1 MVLPITLTFAG
12 ACALLHI
19 WLAARV
25 SRLRAAHKVSIG
37 DGGNEQLIRRMRAHA
52 NYGENMPIVLIMIGL
67 IELAGGDARIL
78 WAAGIVFILSRILH
92 GFGMD
97 QPSPSRLRMI
107 GMIGNTIV
115 LLGLAGWALSFAYL
129 QAPPAPHETMIGPG
143 RTASAPA
150 APTT

>member
-1 MVLPITLTFAG
+1 MILPITLTFAG
-12 ACALLHI
+12 AAAILHI

-37 DGGNEQLIRRMRAHA
+37 DGGVEALVRRMRAHA

-67 IELAGGDARIL
+67 IELAGGDAWIL
-78 WAAGIVFILSRILH
+78 RAAGILFILARIAH

-97 QPSPSRLRMI
+97 QPNPSRLRAI
-107 GMIGNTIV
+107 GMIGTTIV
-115 LLGLAGWALSFAYL
+115 LLGLAGWALSFVYL

-143 RTASAPA
+143 RTASVAPS
-150 APTT
+150 PTT

>member
-1 MVLPITLTFAG
+1 MILPIALTFAG
-12 ACALLHI
+12 AAAILHI

-25 SRLRAAHKVSIG
+25 SRLRAALKISIG
-37 DGGNEQLIRRMRAHA
+37 DGGNEALVRRMRAHA
-52 NYGENMPIVLIMIGL
+52 NYGENMPIVLIMIAL

-78 WAAGIVFILSRILH
+78 WAAGILFILSRIAH

-97 QPSPSRLRMI
+97 QASPSRLRMI

-115 LLGLAGWALSFAYL
+115 LIGLAGWALSFAYL

-143 RTASAPA
+143 RTALTS
-150 APTT
+150 PTT

>member
-12 ACALLHI
+12 AAAILHI

-37 DGGNEQLIRRMRAHA
+37 DGGNEALVRRMRAHA
-52 NYGENMPIVLIMIGL
+52 NYGENMPIVLILIGL

-78 WAAGIVFILSRILH
+78 WGAGIIFMLSRIAH

-97 QPSPSRLRMI
+97 QPYPSRLRMI
-107 GMIGNTIV
+107 GMIGTTLV
-115 LLGLAGWALSFAYL
+115 LVGLAGWALSFAYL
-129 QAPPAPHETMIGPG
+129 QSPPAPHETMIGPG
-143 RTASAPA
+143 RTASVAPI
-150 APTT
+150 T

>member
-12 ACALLHI
+12 AAAILHI

-25 SRLRAAHKVSIG
+25 SRLRAAHKISIG
-37 DGGNEQLIRRMRAHA
+37 DGGNEALVRRMRAHA
-52 NYGENMPIVLIMIGL
+52 NYGESMPIILIMIAL

-78 WAAGIVFILSRILH
+78 WAAGIIFILSRIAH

-107 GMIGNTIV
+107 GM
-115 LLGLAGWALSFAYL
+115 LS
-129 QAPPAPHETMIGPG
+129 P
-143 RTASAPA
+143 
-150 APTT
+150 

>member
-12 ACALLHI
+12 AAALLHI
-19 WLAARV
+19 WLASRV
-25 SRLRAAHKVSIG
+25 SRVRAAHKVSIG
-37 DGGNEQLIRRMRAHA
+37 DGGNEALVRRMRAHA
-52 NYGENMPIVLIMIGL
+52 NYGENMPIVLIMIAL

-78 WAAGIVFILSRILH
+78 WAAGILFILARILH

-97 QPSPSRLRMI
+97 RPSPSRLRMI
-107 GMIGNTIV
+107 GMIGTTFV

-143 RTASAPA
+143 RTAA
-150 APTT
+150 AVPTT

>member
-12 ACALLHI
+12 AAAILHI

-25 SRLRAAHKVSIG
+25 SRMRVAHKVSIG
-37 DGGNEQLIRRMRAHA
+37 DGGQEALIRRMRAHA

-78 WAAGIVFILSRILH
+78 WAAGIIFILSRIAH

-107 GMIGNTIV
+107 GMMGTTAV

-129 QAPPAPHETMIGPG
+129 QTPPAPHETMIGPG
-143 RTASAPA
+143 RTAAA
-150 APTT
+150 APSPTT

>member
-1 MVLPITLTFAG
+1 MILPITLTFAG
-12 ACALLHI
+12 AAAIVHI

-25 SRLRAAHKVSIG
+25 SRLRTAHKVSIG
-37 DGGNEQLIRRMRAHA
+37 DGGNEALVRRMRAHA
-52 NYGENMPIVLIMIGL
+52 NFGENMPIVLIMIGL
-67 IELAGGDARIL
+67 IELAGGDTRIL
-78 WAAGIVFILSRILH
+78 WAAGIIFILSRILH

-107 GMIGNTIV
+107 GMIGSTTV

-129 QAPPAPHETMIGPG
+129 QAPPAQHETMIGPG
-143 RTASAPA
+143 RTAAA

>member
-12 ACALLHI
+12 AAAILHI

-25 SRLRAAHKVSIG
+25 SRLRAAHRISIG
-37 DGGNEQLIRRMRAHA
+37 DGGNEALVRRMRAHA

-78 WAAGIVFILSRILH
+78 WAAGILFILARIAH

-97 QPSPSRLRMI
+97 QQSPSRLRMV
-107 GMIGNTIV
+107 GMIGTTIV
-115 LLGLAGWALSFAYL
+115 LIGLAGWALSFAYL

-143 RTASAPA
+143 RTAST